1 MTEQQAKKTMRK
13 ARRKSIL
20 IWYKFLKSEMNTVF
34 CIKNGFT
41 LGCNYSNMPNY
52 GYNEAAR
59 LLCFK
64 NKNYLIKKGK
74 YLNYLCWKFNSNN
87 K

>member
-1 MTEQQAKKTMRK
+1 MNEEQAKKTIRK
-13 ARRKSIL
+13 AKRKSIL

-41 LGCNYSNMPNY
+41 LGCSYSSMPNY

-64 NKNYLIKKGK
+64 NKNYTIKKGK
-74 YLNYLCWKFNSNN
+74 FFNVLYWKFNCNN